1 MRRGFDLSAWI
12 EALPRALHLEALW
25 PTSLSAFDGSFWYL
39 VPVLATL
46 ALVGGVV
53 VYFASEKQ

>member
-1 MRRGFDLSAWI
+1 MSPLVLISA
-12 EALPRALHLEALW
+12 
-25 PTSLSAFDGSFWYL
+25 
-39 VPVLATL
+39 LAAV

>member
-1 MRRGFDLSAWI
+1 M
-12 EALPRALHLEALW
+12 
-25 PTSLSAFDGSFWYL
+25 SLAARVSAFF
-39 VPVLATL
+39 LATL

>member
-1 MRRGFDLSAWI
+1 LS
-12 EALPRALHLEALW
+12 
-25 PTSLSAFDGSFWYL
+25 SFDGSFWYL